1 MLRCKFLS
9 MGNMFL
15 DVPKQEQ
22 RERSMTPL
30 CVHTKEFSFFL
41 YTTSYFRFHSL
52 SHRLISSL
60 AVSFLPAVLSSL
72 SLHPSSLPLIS
83 SLFLYGV
90 SCLTPTLSRS
100 LSSGSHY
107 LNLPTTPSIVTFP
120 LISVTVTAATVAGP
134 GIAVTR

>member
-1 MLRCKFLS
+1 MLVGSALVTTNTPRCFAFNLPTPSPLKPPHRPAGHGVDS
-9 MGNMFL
+9 QPGHR
-15 DVPKQEQ
+15 VQVSKQ
-22 RERSMTPL
+22 
-30 CVHTKEFSFFL
+30 VK
-41 YTTSYFRFHSL
+41 
-52 SHRLISSL
+52 
-60 AVSFLPAVLSSL
+60 VAVLSSL